1 MFFALTD
8 EQRAL
13 AETVRDVL
21 ADRFDLTAVR
31 AVFEDAGGDGHPRE
45 LWRTIGD
52 QGWLSVCVPVDQGG
66 LGLGLVDA
74 QVIARAFGAGVLPGP
89 WASTVLAGEAVR
101 RFGSSAQAT
110 AVLGPLGGGELVAT
124 VALRG
129 PGGGLGRPGIAVRAT
144 SDGRLYGMAS
154 GVEYAAV
161 ADLLVVAAL
170 EAAPE
175 PAPGADADAG
185 GGTAVVPVDGVGL
198 YLVDPCA
205 VGVRVAPQSGF
216 DGTTRLAAVTLEGVL
231 GRRLPGSDEA
241 ALADLLRRGAVLA
254 AADLV
259 GLAREALRRTVAYDS
274 ARIQFG
280 RPVGSFQA
288 LAHHLADL
296 HVAVTMAEHAVLF
309 AAHAVDSTPADISAN
324 TPADATELADPV
336 DVDPVDVDRVD
347 AVLAVA
353 IAKSKASDTARDVT
367 AAMIQYHG
375 GIGYTWEHDT
385 HFFYK
390 RAKRLA
396 AAYGDSGDHLA
407 EIARAAV
414 GPMS

>member
-1 MFFALTD
+1 MFFDLTD

-21 ADRFDLTAVR
+21 ADRCDLTAVR
-31 AVFEDAGGDGHPRE
+31 AVFEDTDGDGHPRE

-52 QGWLSVCVPVDQGG
+52 QGWLSVCVPVEYGG
-66 LGLGLVDA
+66 LGLGLLDA
-74 QVIARAFGAGVLPGP
+74 QVIARAFGAGVVPGP

-101 RFGSSAQAT
+101 RFGSSEQAA
-110 AVLGPLGGGELVAT
+110 AVLGPLGAGELVAT

-129 PGGGLGRPGIAVRAT
+129 PGGGFGRTGIAVRA
-144 SDGRLYGMAS
+144 SPDGRLHGMAS

-161 ADLLVVAAL
+161 AGLLVVAAL
-170 EAAPE
+170 EPGPAADTRS
-175 PAPGADADAG
+175 AAGRRTADQAG
-185 GGTAVVPVDGVGL
+185 VAGVGVDAVVADRVGL
-198 YLVDPCA
+198 YLVEPSA
-205 VGVRVAPQSGF
+205 AGVRVAPQSGF
-216 DGTTRLAAVTLEGVL
+216 DATTRLAAVTFEGAP
-231 GRRLPGSDEA
+231 GRRLPGSDDA
-241 ALADLLRRGAVLA
+241 ALTDLLRRGAALA

-259 GLAREALRRTVAYDS
+259 GIAREALRRTVAYDI
-274 ARIQFG
+274 ARVQFG

-309 AAHAVDSTPADISAN
+309 AAHAIDT
-324 TPADATELADPV
+324 TEQPDTEQPDTEQP
-336 DVDPVDVDRVD
+336 DV
-347 AVLAVA
+347 VLAVA
-353 IAKSKASDTARDVT
+353 IAKSKASDTAREVT

-375 GIGYTWEHDT
+375 GLGYTWEHDT

-396 AAYGDSGDHLA
+396 TAYGDSGDHLA
-407 EIARAAV
+407 EIARTAV
-414 GPMS
+414 SPMS